1 MKLIFGQKVVWK
13 DITEGKL
20 IDVIAEEFPD
30 REALVIDGIRK
41 TYAEYLTDINK
52 ITYGLIELGVSKGD
66 TVGIMARNIY
76 EWMVSWYALAKIG
89 VYIVPMDYWYKD
101 TEAHF
106 IMHHAEMKAVLC
118 SSEYVPMIF
127 LLMIWIISRILC
139 YLIKKHRWK
148 IREFHIFG
156 P

>member
-1 MKLIFGQKVVWK
+1 MSPTEERELIFGQKVVWK
-13 DITEGKL
+13 EITEGKL

-106 IMHHAEMKAVLC
+106 IMHHAEMKVC
-118 SSEYVPMIF
+118 
-127 LLMIWIISRILC
+127 LMLQRIC
-139 YLIKKHRWK
+139 ADD
-148 IREFHIFG
+148 FSF
-156 P
+156 